1 MDGEAT
7 EPRHAGEPFQR
18 EPDSAVTSVSE
29 RIAQAFRNGHRVQL
43 SFANVELTVAAFLN
57 VTLGQL
63 YGEFNEEEIRAR
75 LSVTDIG
82 QPDLAPVKLVV
93 DSAKAHIRRQRAGSS
108 ALQNELQ
115 AVTAEAVSS
124 TSTN

>member
-1 MDGEAT
+1 
-7 EPRHAGEPFQR
+7 
-18 EPDSAVTSVSE
+18 VTSVSE